1 MGQNID
7 CFKPKG
13 YITITW
19 LINSLTK
26 FSTWQIISW
35 QCYKGDRMI
44 KECILS
50 YILSLV
56 KCTERCIYMK
66 RLEIPLRNS
75 NGSSDVT
82 LSRRGWDIFGFGP
95 SSLEKVADVHTKANA
110 VESKKIDGWL
120 KEVLSKAL
128 LFLPCLPETS

>member
-1 MGQNID
+1 MGQDID

-35 QCYKGDRMI
+35 QCYKADRMI
-44 KECILS
+44 KDCILS

-56 KCTERCIYMK
+56 KCTEKCIYMK
-66 RLEIPLRNS
+66 RLEILLRNR
-75 NGSSDVT
+75 NGTNDVT
-82 LSRRGWDIFGFGP
+82 FSRGDWDTFGFVP
-95 SSLEKVADVHTKANA
+95 SSLKRMADVFSKANA
-110 VESKKIDGWL
+110 VESKKDWWL
-120 KEVLSKAL
+120 TCPKQGPS
-128 LFLPCLPETS
+128 FPPCLPETS